1 MIHLPQLTK
10 AIQFQS
16 GCDGGSADAGYGS
29 GHAAKIPSVLT
40 SYNPD
45 NRFKT

>member
-1 MIHLPQLTK
+1 MIHLAQLTK

-16 GCDGGSADAGYGS
+16 GCDGDSTDAGCGS
-29 GHAAKIPSVLT
+29 LQAAKISTALT

-45 NRFKT
+45 NRFKS